1 MNGTPSHNT
10 FDGAS
15 PELALDPSQPLGASW
30 RSSRAGWWAVFT
42 TRAIALGLL
51 VSLLV
56 HLTLGGVLYG
66 IWIRGGG
73 DGSSDSGGPGGGGV
87 QSAIMSEG
95 ELNQLMGGAVDDSAP
110 ALAGG
115 MTAEVAPSDDRLS
128 GPPGDQ
134 LAGGE
139 ALSTITGGPSGG
151 GDVAGD
157 GGIGA
162 GPGGAG
168 GGGGGTSFFGVEA
181 RGDRFAFIID
191 ISGSMLGDRIAEL
204 KSQLKGTILELSE
217 TSTFIVIT
225 FSTQSNVLGEKVEWT
240 EATQRKKGWALEMI
254 SGLNADGN
262 TIPLD
267 AFKLLQGLRPKPD
280 AIFFM
285 TDGGFDPGLIAWLE
299 KNNVGPRV
307 KIHCICFE
315 DNQGET
321 VMKEIA
327 QRSHGTYKFV
337 PRRTR

>member
-10 FDGAS
+10 FEGAALEPS
-15 PELALDPSQPLGASW
+15 PDPALPLGQSW
-30 RSSRAGWWAVFT
+30 RPSRAGWWAVFSIK
-42 TRAIALGLL
+42 AILLGLAL
-51 VSLLV
+51 SILA
-56 HLTLGGVLYG
+56 HITLGGVLYG

-73 DGSSDSGGPGGGGV
+73 NGSDTTGGPGSGGV
-87 QSAIMSEG
+87 QMAVMSEV

-110 ALAGG
+110 ALSGS
-115 MTAEVAPSDDRLS
+115 MTAEVAPADDRLS
-128 GPPGDQ
+128 GPPGDT

-139 ALSTITGGPSGG
+139 GLTTIAGGPTGG
-151 GDVAGD
+151 GDVSGTD
-157 GGIGA
+157 GIGG

-191 ISGSMLGDRIAEL
+191 VSGSMLGDRIAEL
-204 KSQLKGTILELSE
+204 KSQLKSSVMELSE
-217 TSTFIVIT
+217 TSTFIIVT
-225 FSTQSNVLGEKVEWT
+225 FSTQSAVLGDKVEWT
-240 EATQRKKGWALEMI
+240 EATQRKKGWALEVI

-267 AFKLLQGLRPKPD
+267 AFKLLSGLRPKPD

-285 TDGGFDPGLIAWLE
+285 TDGGFDPSLIAWLE